1 MINKLNVSLFLL
13 LFSLNAHGDS
23 SDSFQLKEL
32 AKKVSFLEESNRTL
46 ELKLNVYNEANNK
59 LIEPTYALLALI
71 IGLGIWNS
79 IKSYRFDNQ
88 KIKLV
93 EETVLNKVQES
104 SKQIIQSHF
113 SSEKSNIE
121 ITIHSIKEHLLR
133 LKIFQAKL
141 KCASIAERDYKD
153 INVELF
159 NLGSLLDVSKEFYEI
174 TRDHSEIKQTLNYI
188 LNYYKKYPNSLDYEK
203 YETEMIR
210 TKLRS
215 INIEQVNDIK
225 DLLLD
230 LTAAK

>member
-1 MINKLNVSLFLL
+1 MTSKLKISLFLL
-13 LFSLNAHGDS
+13 LLSLNAYGDS
-23 SDSFQLKEL
+23 NDSIHLKEL
-32 AKKVSFLEESNRTL
+32 ANKVSVLEESNRTL

-93 EETVLNKVQES
+93 EDSVLNKVQES
-104 SKQIIQSHF
+104 SKQIIQNYF
-113 SSEKSNIE
+113 SSQKYTIE
-121 ITIHSIKEHLLR
+121 NNIHSIREHLLE

-141 KCASIAERDYKD
+141 MCASIDERDYKD

-159 NLGSLLDVSKEFYEI
+159 NLGSLLDVSKEYYEI
-174 TRDHSEIKQTLNYI
+174 TRDHSEVKQTLNYI
-188 LNYYKKYPNSLDYEK
+188 INYYKKYPDSLNYEK

-215 INIEQVNDIK
+215 INIEQINDLK